1 MILPISHGLLLCE
14 PFTDY
19 LNITT
24 PKGNGE
30 LLLRSIQ
37 PFLDA
42 LGMSEVSEGLYM
54 LPEKGGSFKIH
65 PRGKVDILGASGGF
79 LEALRRSG
87 SFNHY
92 LAEFS
97 NFEHRISMMHA
108 TADYRIDAPPV
119 IEAVYQLGR
128 SGTLNLTR
136 KAVDPS
142 KVFKVNSPGRDGRD
156 TGTVYLGDRK
166 NADVWAKVY
175 DKGQERF
182 AKQSVEVGQI
192 VRVEIAVQSDVGATL
207 RDASLPHDIYFHF
220 ASRSLVEAPPDFKGW
235 EPHGSGFC
243 LSDEKPDLT
252 GIQRLKG
259 ILDNSFDV
267 SRLIKVAREEYGEQA
282 CDVLV
287 GLIKK
292 RCAMSSTI

>member
-1 MILPISHGLLLCE
+1 MCE

-19 LNITT
+19 LNITS
-24 PKGNGE
+24 PKDNGE
-30 LLLRSIQ
+30 LILRTIQ
-37 PFLDA
+37 PYLDS
-42 LGMSEVSEGLYM
+42 LGMSEVNQGVYT
-54 LPEKGGSFKIH
+54 LPEKGGTFKHSI
-65 PRGKVDILGASGGF
+65 RGKVAIFSASGGF

-108 TADYRIDAPPV
+108 TADYRVDAPPV
-119 IEAVYQLGR
+119 IEAVYQLGKTG
-128 SGTLNLTR
+128 SLNLTR

-207 RDASLPHDIYFHF
+207 RDASLPRDIYFQF

-235 EPHGSGFC
+235 EPHGSGFA
-243 LSDEKPDLT
+243 LFDEKPDLT

-267 SRLIKVAREEYGEQA
+267 SRLIRIAREEYGEEA
-282 CDVLV
+282 CEVLV

-292 RCAMSSTI
+292 RCSMSASI